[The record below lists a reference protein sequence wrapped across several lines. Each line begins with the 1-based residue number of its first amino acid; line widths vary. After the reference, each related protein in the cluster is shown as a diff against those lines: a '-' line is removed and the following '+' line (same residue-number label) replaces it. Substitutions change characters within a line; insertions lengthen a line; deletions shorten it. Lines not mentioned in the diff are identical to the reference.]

1 MSSND
6 AQDTEN
12 SFKGGDCLTIF
23 LGIKLC
29 DCEHSKLCLIVAFII
44 YQQKNEDFLWT
55 QKTLGLFYFH
65 EWQISWL
72 NKIWQI
78 LNSKLMTWFTHSW
91 ESNNKNIFLNLS
103 SIPSNFIIEPNLSY
117 NIKFTQCVFVNKK
130 NIRQKKTKV
139 YKSKLREVKQ
149 KFFFYFSRKR
159 NLVEISMNS
168 FCRNRSSVSH

>member
-1 MSSND
+1 MWLW
-6 AQDTEN
+6 T
-12 SFKGGDCLTIF
+12 FKALP
-23 LGIKLC
+23 LC
-29 DCEHSKLCLIVAFII
+29 RI
-44 YQQKNEDFLWT
+44 YNLSAKNEDFLWT

-130 NIRQKKTKV
+130 IVRQRKTKV

-149 KFFFYFSRKR
+149 FFFSFLSETKFSWDKHEQFLSKSVKR
-159 NLVEISMNS
+159 IALIRLSLFAE
-168 FCRNRSSVSH
+168 